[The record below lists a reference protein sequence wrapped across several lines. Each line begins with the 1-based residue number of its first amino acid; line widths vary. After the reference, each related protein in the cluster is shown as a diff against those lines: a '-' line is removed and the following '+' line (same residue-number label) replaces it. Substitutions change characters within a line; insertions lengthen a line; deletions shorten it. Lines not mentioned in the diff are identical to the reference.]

1 MKQGKDSFLGNM
13 KDGLMDMRQTAIYKP
28 FLTRCTQYWMNTM
41 GKKGRKVVG
50 YKHGNKVS
58 KICLGDS
65 TAMARHKKQK
75 ESK

>member
-1 MKQGKDSFLGNM
+1 
-13 KDGLMDMRQTAIYKP
+13 MR
-28 FLTRCTQYWMNTM
+28 
-41 GKKGRKVVG
+41 KGRRKVVG

>member
-1 MKQGKDSFLGNM
+1 MSSVV
-13 KDGLMDMRQTAIYKP
+13 
-28 FLTRCTQYWMNTM
+28 CTVGVAVM
-41 GKKGRKVVG
+41 GKKGRKIVG

-75 ESK
+75 ESN

>member
-1 MKQGKDSFLGNM
+1 
-13 KDGLMDMRQTAIYKP
+13 MR
-28 FLTRCTQYWMNTM
+28 
-41 GKKGRKVVG
+41 KKKRTVG

-75 ESK
+75 ESN